1 MDCSSVSKGLQAL
14 TQALLQQLRADHEV
28 AAALCRKV
36 GLRSC
41 KELRDAKKVDWCD
54 TRLTDADLTT
64 LGTLG
69 SVLPALKQLW
79 LCECAGVL
87 DGMQRL
93 AEGLGA
99 RALPAVIFLA
109 LNARDPMHVGDAG
122 ASALAAALGRGAM
135 PRLEHLSLMNVS
147 IGDAGL
153 VALAPALRR
162 LPALKTLHLGGNPC
176 GDEGLAALVAPP
188 PPPADALLPPTAG
201 LTKLRA
207 LGLVYTYVTDAGC
220 AILAAALD
228 NGALPALM
236 LAVVLWSNASAV
248 ARAVVQEALD
258 KLESRRADLADLV
271 RSLRRWRG
279 CLPGR
284 QS

>member
-1 MDCSSVSKGLQAL
+1 MRWASSSGGCATCSTRATLDCSSVSKGLQAL

-99 RALPAVIFLA
+99 RAAGRDLP
-109 LNARDPMHVGDAG
+109 
-122 ASALAAALGRGAM
+122 
-135 PRLEHLSLMNVS
+135 
-147 IGDAGL
+147 
-153 VALAPALRR
+153 
-162 LPALKTLHLGGNPC
+162 
-176 GDEGLAALVAPP
+176 
-188 PPPADALLPPTAG
+188 
-201 LTKLRA
+201 
-207 LGLVYTYVTDAGC
+207 
-220 AILAAALD
+220 
-228 NGALPALM
+228 
-236 LAVVLWSNASAV
+236 
-248 ARAVVQEALD
+248 
-258 KLESRRADLADLV
+258 
-271 RSLRRWRG
+271 RS
-279 CLPGR
+279 
-284 QS
+284 